1 MQNGRLLGF
10 IGILSSLIQ
19 GGYVRRAERPAKLSK
34 IGIFSCT
41 LALALISSLPF
52 IASRSTVVRPHLL
65 SPTEVTPG
73 MASTAVLYGA
83 AALLAV
89 TSATVVTSL
98 TALASL
104 QTDED
109 QGGAEVDSADRL
121 PKGAVLGRFRSVGQ
135 LGRALGPIFST
146 SVSPLP
152 SALYVPILHPDL
164 VLILARRYTGR

>member
-34 IGIFSCT
+34 LGIFSCS
-41 LALALISSLPF
+41 LALTLLASLPF
-52 IASRSTVVRPHLL
+52 IASQSRVIRPHLL
-65 SPTEVTPG
+65 GPTEVQPSI
-73 MASTAVLYGA
+73 ASTVALYGSA
-83 AALLAV
+83 SLLAI

-109 QGGAEVDSADRL
+109 QDDGEVDGRDSADRL

-135 LGRALGPIFST
+135 LGRALGPVFST
-146 SVSPLP
+146 GVSYFTLSVMLP
-152 SALYVPILHPDL
+152 PSIF
-164 VLILARRYTGR
+164 